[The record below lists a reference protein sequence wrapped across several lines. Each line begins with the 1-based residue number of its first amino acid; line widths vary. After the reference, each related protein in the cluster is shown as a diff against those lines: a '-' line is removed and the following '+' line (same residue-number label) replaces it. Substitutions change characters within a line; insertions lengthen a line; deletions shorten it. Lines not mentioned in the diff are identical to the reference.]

1 MPKVYLSKS
10 WNIETREE
18 TVFVILSDIKVQEGY
33 ARYRTVPFKP
43 NCVYDQ
49 KYGQIVVF
57 SFKSVN
63 VYCAIKGSVREK
75 GKGVW
80 YRLTAKNKR
89 F

>member
-10 WNIETREE
+10 GNIETREE
-18 TVFVILSDIKVQEGY
+18 TLFVILSDIQVQEGY

-57 SFKSVN
+57 IFKLLMFIVQL
-63 VYCAIKGSVREK
+63 
-75 GKGVW
+75 KGVFAKKERG
-80 YRLTAKNKR
+80 YGLTAKKNKR